1 MASLEIRSLTA
12 GYGSRP
18 VLRDLRAA
26 PLPEGTL
33 TALLGPNGSGK
44 STLLKTL
51 AGLNPML
58 GGDLR
63 LDGADFAGLS
73 PARRAEH
80 AMYMPQAL
88 PKGVHMTVLES
99 VLVAARSGR
108 ARQGGDALMREAMQ
122 VLAELGINHLASR
135 YLDELSGGQKQLASL
150 AQALVRRPR
159 LLLLDEPLSAL
170 DLKLRKRMQLELKH
184 LQARLGIAF
193 IFVTHDQEEAMTMA
207 DRVVVMHAGRIEQ
220 VGAGTDIYRQ
230 PATRFV
236 AEFIGDA
243 NFIAYTVA
251 DDGALMLDAQ
261 GLRVP
266 LAQRPAAG
274 RGLAVLRPEDLKLC
288 ERADAMLTGTV
299 SDVINVGSH
308 SMIHVD
314 IGGQT
319 LVARHGGLAPGGLH
333 AGGEVAL
340 AFAPDHLHLI
350 GGQP

>member
-12 GYGSRP
+12 GYGNRP
-18 VLRDLRAA
+18 VLRGLRAA

-122 VLAELGINHLASR
+122 VLAELGIGHLASR

-170 DLKLRKRMQLELKH
+170 DLNYQFHVMRLLKQETADH
-184 LQARLGIAF
+184 GLITVIVLHDLNVALQ
-193 IFVTHDQEEAMTMA
+193 HA
-207 DRVVVMHAGRIEQ
+207 DRAVMIHGGRL
-220 VGAGTDIYRQ
+220 V
-230 PATRFV
+230 
-236 AEFIGDA
+236 
-243 NFIAYTVA
+243 
-251 DDGALMLDAQ
+251 
-261 GLRVP
+261 
-266 LAQRPAAG
+266 AAG
-274 RGLAVLRPEDLKLC
+274 APAEVITPASLAAVYGVHGRVEACSRGRLQVLIDDL
-288 ERADAMLTGTV
+288 EADP
-299 SDVINVGSH
+299 H
-308 SMIHVD
+308 
-314 IGGQT
+314 
-319 LVARHGGLAPGGLH
+319 
-333 AGGEVAL
+333 
-340 AFAPDHLHLI
+340 
-350 GGQP
+350 

>member
-12 GYGSRP
+12 GYGNRP
-18 VLRDLRAA
+18 VLRGLRAA

-122 VLAELGINHLASR
+122 VLAELGIGHLASR

-170 DLKLRKRMQLELKH
+170 DLNYQFHVMDVLRRQTVLHRLITLVVLHDLNIALRHADHALLLHGGVLLAEGPPRHVVTPDTLR
-184 LQARLGIAF
+184 QAYGVLA
-193 IFVTHDQEEAMTMA
+193 
-207 DRVVVMHAGRIEQ
+207 RVERCPQGQPQ
-220 VGAGTDIYRQ
+220 VHVD
-230 PATRFV
+230 
-236 AEFIGDA
+236 
-243 NFIAYTVA
+243 
-251 DDGALMLDAQ
+251 
-261 GLRVP
+261 
-266 LAQRPAAG
+266 
-274 RGLAVLRPEDLKLC
+274 GLA
-288 ERADAMLTGTV
+288 
-299 SDVINVGSH
+299 H
-308 SMIHVD
+308 H
-314 IGGQT
+314 
-319 LVARHGGLAPGGLH
+319 GLAH
-333 AGGEVAL
+333 
-340 AFAPDHLHLI
+340 H
-350 GGQP
+350 GQAAA

>member
-12 GYGSRP
+12 GYGNRP
-18 VLRDLRAA
+18 VLRGLRAA

-58 GGDLR
+58 DGDLR

-122 VLAELGINHLASR
+122 VLAELGIGHLASR

-170 DLKLRKRMQLELKH
+170 DLNYQFHVMDVLRRQTVRHRLITLVVLHDLNIALRHADHALLLHGGVLLAEGPPRHVVTPDTLR
-184 LQARLGIAF
+184 QAYGVLA
-193 IFVTHDQEEAMTMA
+193 
-207 DRVVVMHAGRIEQ
+207 RVERCPQGQPQ
-220 VGAGTDIYRQ
+220 VHVD
-230 PATRFV
+230 
-236 AEFIGDA
+236 
-243 NFIAYTVA
+243 
-251 DDGALMLDAQ
+251 
-261 GLRVP
+261 
-266 LAQRPAAG
+266 
-274 RGLAVLRPEDLKLC
+274 GLA
-288 ERADAMLTGTV
+288 
-299 SDVINVGSH
+299 H
-308 SMIHVD
+308 H
-314 IGGQT
+314 GQ
-319 LVARHGGLAPGGLH
+319 AA
-333 AGGEVAL
+333 A
-340 AFAPDHLHLI
+340 
-350 GGQP
+350 